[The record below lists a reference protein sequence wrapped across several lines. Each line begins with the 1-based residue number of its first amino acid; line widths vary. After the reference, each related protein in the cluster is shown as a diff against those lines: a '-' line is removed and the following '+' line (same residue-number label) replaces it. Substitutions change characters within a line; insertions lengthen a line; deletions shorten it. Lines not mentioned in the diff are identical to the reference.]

1 MTNQERTEQYVSYF
15 REQLFSID
23 RLQTRLHKKILLVI
37 ILDSLSRA
45 RYPSIQGVKERF
57 VKMVTEEARWEHAD
71 RVSLYRVLLSLKAQ
85 EGNAL
90 RERAITSLRTWQEWT
105 MPGLE
110 VDPILTNIAR
120 FASNEEEKKLLR
132 ESTHSNLLYV
142 YRNHLIH
149 EFREP
154 GHGKEMDQGEESPY
168 YHSLT
173 NLTAGRTNKQT
184 WELVYPLGF
193 FTRVVFS
200 SLESLHEYLLKNDLD
215 PYSFFEFGTIWKHK
229 V

>member
-1 MTNQERTEQYVSYF
+1 
-15 REQLFSID
+15 
-23 RLQTRLHKKILLVI
+23 
-37 ILDSLSRA
+37 
-45 RYPSIQGVKERF
+45 
-57 VKMVTEEARWEHAD
+57 
-71 RVSLYRVLLSLKAQ
+71 
-85 EGNAL
+85 
-90 RERAITSLRTWQEWT
+90 

-215 PYSFFEFGTIWKHK
+215 PYSFYEFGTIWKHK